1 MENELKIEYASR
13 IEKVRDEAIKRG
25 FSALIVYGLAPR
37 RVGDLMY
44 LTGHQPM
51 LPGHTR
57 RYNFRCRGAS
67 AIILPIEGD
76 PVLLTTT
83 PFYEKDLYISN
94 VTYVDDLPAAIGER
108 ITQMGLAKADI
119 GIVGTDILGVSLY
132 RYLCKELTQ
141 VRFREADDI
150 VMNFRAAKSCYEL
163 RNLRTGAEI
172 ADEVARLLRNH
183 LRPGL
188 TEWEVYE
195 FITRELSKRGVTGAF
210 ATCQSGWRSE
220 TPYELEFASQKV
232 IEDGDMVHMEINGK
246 YQGYMIDVC
255 RSTVVGRAS
264 AEQRRVLDVAL
275 KMFRNGAAAMKAGVP
290 AEAVEKITGQLAY
303 DNGFMHNHTR
313 AYGGDATLV
322 GHAIGLGVDEPPVLA
337 YGDKTRLVA
346 GMVITL
352 EPGLYHTGVGGC
364 RLEDELLVLPD
375 GVEDLNHNNME
386 WW

>member
-119 GIVGTDILGVSLY
+119 GIVGTDIL
-132 RYLCKELTQ
+132 
-141 VRFREADDI
+141 
-150 VMNFRAAKSCYEL
+150 
-163 RNLRTGAEI
+163 
-172 ADEVARLLRNH
+172 
-183 LRPGL
+183 
-188 TEWEVYE
+188 
-195 FITRELSKRGVTGAF
+195 
-210 ATCQSGWRSE
+210 
-220 TPYELEFASQKV
+220 
-232 IEDGDMVHMEINGK
+232 
-246 YQGYMIDVC
+246 
-255 RSTVVGRAS
+255 
-264 AEQRRVLDVAL
+264 
-275 KMFRNGAAAMKAGVP
+275 
-290 AEAVEKITGQLAY
+290 
-303 DNGFMHNHTR
+303 
-313 AYGGDATLV
+313 
-322 GHAIGLGVDEPPVLA
+322 
-337 YGDKTRLVA
+337 
-346 GMVITL
+346 
-352 EPGLYHTGVGGC
+352 
-364 RLEDELLVLPD
+364 
-375 GVEDLNHNNME
+375 
-386 WW
+386 